1 MATSTVDTLL
11 MYKATAEASN
21 YEKLIDIIE
30 YPDLGGAPEQID
42 ITTLS
47 DHIKKSIQGIQELD
61 SLEFPTNYDS
71 EEYDK
76 ISALKDKEI
85 HFAVYFGL
93 NGEYGIFEF
102 TGMISVMINGAG
114 VNEARKMTVTITVSS
129 EIEKKAKASA

>member
-1 MATSTVDTLL
+1 